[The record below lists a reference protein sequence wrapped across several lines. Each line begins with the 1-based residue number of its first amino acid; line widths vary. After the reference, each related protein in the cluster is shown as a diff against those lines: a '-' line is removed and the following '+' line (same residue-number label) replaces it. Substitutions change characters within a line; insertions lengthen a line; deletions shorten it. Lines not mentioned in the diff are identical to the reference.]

1 MEIHTFPTGKLKT
14 KMSNLNLN
22 QQRIKEGKKK
32 KYIKEIQ
39 RQDKEYLDLGYVKI
53 CKGVRDLGLRNSVDK
68 VR

>member
-39 RQDKEYLDLGYVKI
+39 RQDK
-53 CKGVRDLGLRNSVDK
+53 
-68 VR
+68 